1 MEISYHHSFGHL
13 GWSDLRD
20 KGTAENGAMMSVN
33 LQLALHRGF
42 DKKMNQNILVWE

>member
-33 LQLALHRGF
+33 LQLALHRASFFG
-42 DKKMNQNILVWE
+42 KVNIM